1 MKTPAFLQ
9 IVMVGTLLFACSSSA
24 MAQGAGL
31 SQGQAVKNTTPNPT
45 TTRKTCSHCGI
56 TMGNITYAWQH
67 ESWCPYYRSSG
78 GSSSSRSSSR
88 SYGTY
93 TAASAASYALGS
105 LLSGLISSGF
115 SRRNERQASQQYIP
129 YDPQAEAKKQALQ
142 EKKKAFME
150 KRNASYKESRKYW
163 KYGDYEILAN
173 GHRYYPECYACK
185 GYSTKGVLFTN
196 SLSIVN
202 TKTGKEIVPKLTE
215 IKRGRYLQVSV
226 IWRITRKDVWGAMGK
241 FMSQLGKRSYT
252 SLIRSSKNRLPCS
265 TACSLSTTCGNLA

>member
-1 MKTPAFLQ
+1 MKRILLSLALLTTVA
-9 IVMVGTLLFACSSSA
+9 VGAQ
-24 MAQGAGL
+24 AQGAGL
-31 SQGQAVKNTTPNPT
+31 SQGQAVVQTTANPT

-93 TAASAASYALGS
+93 TAANAASYALGS
-105 LLSGLISSGF
+105 LLSGLISSSW
-115 SRRNERQASQQYIP
+115 SRSRQQTTQYKP
-129 YDPQAEAKKQALQ
+129 YDPQAEARKLALQ
-142 EKKKAFME
+142 EQKKAFME

-185 GYSTKGVLFTN
+185 GYSTKGVLF
-196 SLSIVN
+196 
-202 TKTGKEIVPKLTE
+202 
-215 IKRGRYLQVSV
+215 
-226 IWRITRKDVWGAMGK
+226 
-241 FMSQLGKRSYT
+241 
-252 SLIRSSKNRLPCS
+252 
-265 TACSLSTTCGNLA
+265 